1 MIELLQKY
9 PKAAK
14 LVKEYYLEQLMKG
27 LKEDLPEDFK
37 THVREIGVDD
47 EKIAKLIEVNPH
59 LLFYF
64 FDTQFI
70 FVNINPSFTSG
81 FNWFEFNINNEEV
94 NNPQHFDR
102 RIDCELAAVKE
113 AFNILESK
121 LS

>member
-27 LKEDLPEDFK
+27 LKEDLPEEFK
-37 THVREIGVDD
+37 THVREMGIDD
-47 EKIAKLIEVNPH
+47 ERIARLIEVNPYH
-59 LLFYF
+59 LSYF

-70 FVNINPSFTSG
+70 FIHINPSFTSG

-94 NNPQHFDR
+94 NNPQHFDKR
-102 RIDCELAAVKE
+102 LDCELEAVKE
-113 AFNILESK
+113 
-121 LS
+121 